1 MTCANSPTNT
11 HPVLVCTQNMCAREQ
26 QRVRGGERV
35 REREREEEEGGSGRA
50 GGGETHRICL
60 WEILARRTGQ
70 HCPTHPLYFSLPPLC
85 PAPPPP
91 SPPPP
96 FLPPL
101 ALASVSHIPTAPT
114 GQIRV
119 WSPPHPPSPPPIRI
133 NLKEPRNATKSSS
146 LTPEE
151 LRREN
156 FRKGGAPVQRY
167 TLSTFFF

>member
-1 MTCANSPTNT
+1 MRELAHEHTPSTRVYSEHVRERATESERRGERKRKR
-11 HPVLVCTQNMCAREQ
+11 ARGG
-26 QRVRGGERV
+26 RGGEWQ
-35 REREREEEEGGSGRA
+35 SW
-50 GGGETHRICL
+50 GGGDAPHMSLGDSSPTY
-60 WEILARRTGQ
+60 RTTL
-70 HCPTHPLYFSLPPLC
+70 PHPPSLLLPPPPLC